1 MKKLFS
7 AFLCMVILCSSTV
20 LAAASGRTGV
30 VKTEFYIQ
38 RFGMQMDE
46 DGTVTSREQSYFT
59 PCVYTDRL
67 TNKLRNTDYTV
78 VYKEGEVSSED
89 VIEEVVNKPDNMQI
103 FNIIK
108 DTYENKGY
116 ILSSSGNVVDW
127 SKFNTDNYEIRWYVL
142 KLEDIWHIDGVIVE
156 IETQK
161 PVQIPSEE
169 DPDYIPPEEVG
180 KEDGEDSN
188 VSDAEDKP
196 AVPQYTSDH
205 AYIFGYNDTTMGAE
219 GPLLR
224 SEVSAMIYRLV
235 KQNNKLG
242 GFVYNESNTPVFS
255 DIAGEWFRSA
265 IEFMEYKDA
274 FDVDNGEEVSPYVPV
289 TRGEAFKMICIGLG
303 FTEDTDLSF
312 DDYAKIMYDA
322 GYIEGDENGN
332 LNVSQPITRAEFCT
346 IYNRVIGRDDALLIT
361 ADGEEITPETYGFID
376 LSKKDWYCETMLKA
390 TSAYDK
396 DGYVDIELR
405 GIRNN
410 LDDYE

>member
-1 MKKLFS
+1 MKRLFS
-7 AFLCMVILCSSTV
+7 AILCLVMLCFNTAF
-20 LAAASGRTGV
+20 AALSGTTNV

-46 DGTVTSREQSYFT
+46 DGTVSSREKSYFT
-59 PCVYTDRL
+59 PCVYTDSL
-67 TNKLRNTDYTV
+67 TSGTRNTNYTI

-89 VIEEVVNKPDNMQI
+89 VIEEVVNKPDNAQI
-103 FNIIK
+103 FDFVK
-108 DTYENKGY
+108 AAYENKGY
-116 ILSSSGNVVDW
+116 ILSSSGKVVDW

-156 IETQK
+156 IDTQK
-161 PVQIPSEE
+161 PVQIPSED

-180 KEDGEDSN
+180 KDDGDDNDESN
-188 VSDAEDKP
+188 AEDKP
-196 AVPQYTSDH
+196 LIPQYTSNY

-224 SEVSAMIYRLV
+224 SEVSAMIHRLV

-242 GFVYNESNTPVFS
+242 GFTYNESNSPVFS

-265 IEFMEYKDA
+265 IEFMDYKGA
-274 FDVDNGEEVSPYVPV
+274 FGINKGEAVLPYSPV
-289 TRGEAFKMICIGLG
+289 TRGETFKLVCIGLG
-303 FTEDTDLSF
+303 FTDDKDLSV